1 MSDALTGVD
10 IARVVGIVEA
20 ASKTA
25 MSYFRQLLA
34 VETKGDE
41 SPVTVADKQVEAE
54 IRNALSTNWPGFG
67 ILGEEFGAEGL
78 EKGSYWVV
86 DPIDGTRSFIA
97 GLPLFGMLLGLMQ
110 GGKPVL
116 GIVGMPALGE
126 IYVGEKGRGATLNG
140 QTIATSDKTRLSDA
154 TLFINEGEKLAVQEP
169 DLFAAL
175 CQTGATRRM
184 SYDCY
189 PHALVASG
197 HVDTVVDFDL
207 QPYDYL
213 PVVPLVEAA
222 GGCMTDWEG
231 NPLGLNS
238 DGRVVSAATPELLAE
253 TLALIAAK
261 RSGA

>member
-1 MSDALTGVD
+1 MSEIRTIDTAKIV
-10 IARVVGIVEA
+10 AIVEA

-25 MSYFRQLLA
+25 MGYFRSLLEI
-34 VETKGDE
+34 ETKGDE
-41 SPVTVADKQVEAE
+41 SPVTVADKIVEQE
-54 IRNALSTNWPGFG
+54 IRTALEAAYPDFG

-78 EKGSYWVV
+78 EKDSFWVV
-86 DPIDGTRSFIA
+86 DPIDGTRSFIS
-97 GLPLFGMLLGLMQ
+97 GLPLFGMLLGLVQ

-116 GIVGMPALGE
+116 GVVGMPALGE

-140 QTIATSDKTRLSDA
+140 RAISASGQTQLAEA
-154 TLFINEGEKLAVQEP
+154 TLFINEGEKLAMQEP

-175 CQTGATRRM
+175 CNTGTTRRM
-184 SYDCY
+184 AYDCY

-197 HVDTVVDFDL
+197 HVDVVVDFDL

-253 TLALIAAK
+253 TLALIAAN
-261 RSGA
+261 RVGA